1 MQVHSNTIGHII
13 QLTTFGESHGP
24 AMGGVISGFP
34 AGIAVDNAM
43 VQQELAKRKPGQSL
57 LTTQRKEEDEVE
69 FLSGIFEGFT
79 LGTPIGFIIRNRDQK
94 SEDYDVLK
102 DVFRPSH
109 ADYTWQKKFGIRDH
123 RGGGRSSAR
132 ETVSRVVAGALA
144 KQLLQPWNITVH
156 AYVSAVGTIGCEVPY
171 TELDLEKT
179 YENEVRCPHEPTAL
193 QMKASIEEARKQGDT
208 LGGMINCI
216 VKNSPVGLGQP
227 VFAKLHADLGHALL
241 GINAVK
247 GLEIGDGFSITEK
260 KGSAVKDLWSKGDAG
275 QIKTTTNHS
284 GGIQGGISNGEDIVI
299 RVGFKPV
306 STLQQPLKVMS
317 RSGEEKMLNP
327 QGRHDPCVL
336 PRAAVI
342 VEAMVAW
349 VMADHLLWACTDTL
363 DKIKKAWL

>member
-1 MQVHSNTIGHII
+1 MHSNTIGHII

-34 AGIAVDNAM
+34 AGLEVDKTK

-69 FLSGIFEGFT
+69 FLSGIFEGIT

-94 SEDYDVLK
+94 SKDYDALK

-109 ADYTWQKKFGIRDH
+109 ADYTWQHKFGIRDH

-144 KQLLQPWNITVH
+144 KQLLQHWNITVN
-156 AYVSAVGTIGCEVPY
+156 AYVSAVGTIRCEVPY
-171 TELDLEKT
+171 TELDLQKT
-179 YENEVRCPHEPTAL
+179 YDNDVRCPHEPTAL
-193 QMKASIEEARKQGDT
+193 QMIAIIEEARKQGDT
-208 LGGMINCI
+208 LGGVITCI
-216 VKNSPVGLGQP
+216 VKNSPLGLGQP
-227 VFAKLHADLGHALL
+227 VFAKLNADLAHALA

-247 GLEIGDGFSITEK
+247 GVEFGDGFPITEK
-260 KGSAVKDLWSKGDAG
+260 KGSEVKDVWSSNEASGKLR
-275 QIKTTTNHS
+275 TLTNHS
-284 GGIQGGISNGEDIVI
+284 GGILGGISNGEDIVV

-306 STLQQPLKVMS
+306 STLQQPLEVMS
-317 RSGEEKMLNP
+317 RSGEEKILNP
-327 QGRHDPCVL
+327 KGRHDPCVL
-336 PRAAVI
+336 PRAVVI

-363 DKIKKAWL
+363 DKMKKAWP